1 MSGEYMWGGGGW
13 MMEGDGIVMEDVYRD
28 GMRNL
33 GGRLVLML
41 MREGILVGGVVV
53 VVEVM
58 MMLEVEWCLFLKG
71 GVCRR
76 RRWSV

>member
-1 MSGEYMWGGGGW
+1 MSGGIYVGGGGW

>member
-1 MSGEYMWGGGGW
+1 MWGGGW

-71 GVCRR
+71 GVCRQ

>member
-1 MSGEYMWGGGGW
+1 MGGGGA
-13 MMEGDGIVMEDVYRD
+13 GDGSVMEDVLYRD

>member
-1 MSGEYMWGGGGW
+1 
-13 MMEGDGIVMEDVYRD
+13 MEGDGIVMEDVCGD

-33 GGRLVLML
+33 GGRLALML

-53 VVEVM
+53 VVVEVM
-58 MMLEVEWCLFLKG
+58 MMLEMEWCLFLKG

-76 RRWSV
+76 QRWSV